1 MANKDNKT
9 NHSDKNVA
17 GKKPG
22 LFTRLKEFF
31 KGLKSEFKKI
41 TWSSRSSTWKNFLL
55 VMVIVVAAAVVIGL
69 IDGGLQALFNAMFK
83 GFNNLFFYE

>member
-1 MANKDNKT
+1 MASKEKNVNR
-9 NHSDKNVA
+9 SDKNTTS
-17 GKKPG
+17 KKPG

-55 VMVIVVAAAVVIGL
+55 VMVVVIAAAVVIGL
-69 IDGGLQALFNAMFK
+69 IDGGLQALFNAMFH
-83 GFNNLFFYE
+83 GFNNLFLR

>member
-1 MANKDNKT
+1 MANKEKNT
-9 NHSDKNVA
+9 NRSDKNVA

-22 LFTRLKEFF
+22 LFSRLKEFF

-55 VMVIVVAAAVVIGL
+55 VMVVVVSAAVVIGL
-69 IDGGLQALFNAMFK
+69 IDGGLQALFNAMFQ
-83 GFNNLFFYE
+83 GFNNLFLR

>member
-1 MANKDNKT
+1 MANKENK

-17 GKKPG
+17 NKKPG
-22 LFTRLKEFF
+22 LFARLKEFF

-55 VMVIVVAAAVVIGL
+55 VMVIVIAAAGVIGL

-83 GFNNLFFYE
+83 GFNNLFLR

>member
-1 MANKDNKT
+1 MASKEKNVNR
-9 NHSDKNVA
+9 SDKNTT

-55 VMVIVVAAAVVIGL
+55 VMVVVVAAAVVIGL
-69 IDGGLQALFNAMFK
+69 IDGGLQALFNAMFH
-83 GFNNLFFYE
+83 GFNNLFLR